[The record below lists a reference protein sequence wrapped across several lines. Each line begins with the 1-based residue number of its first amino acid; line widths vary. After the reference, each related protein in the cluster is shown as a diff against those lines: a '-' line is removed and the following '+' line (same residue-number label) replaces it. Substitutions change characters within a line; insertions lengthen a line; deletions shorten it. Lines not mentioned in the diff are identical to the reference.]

1 MLTKHSLLCTFFYR
15 KSNTIQLLNELGANC
30 REAFTNLLGL
40 YIMNLHLRK
49 TSDLTNHSAQ
59 KARNPRA
66 V

>member
-1 MLTKHSLLCTFFYR
+1 MLIKHSLLCTFSYR
-15 KSNTIQLLNELGANC
+15 KSNTIQLFNELGANC

-40 YIMNLHLRK
+40 YIMNLQLK
-49 TSDLTNHSAQ
+49 TSELTNHSAQ